1 MIRGV
6 TCIRLILPGRSSP
19 CSQSCRYFKPS
30 STQIKVIN
38 QEDQAMTRDQLQI
51 LENQL
56 VANCQYKGI
65 QPTLHKLLEN
75 LFEGKNLDAIL
86 KEMLE

>member
-1 MIRGV
+1 MAGLCHNIQG
-6 TCIRLILPGRSSP
+6 G
-19 CSQSCRYFKPS
+19 
-30 STQIKVIN
+30 
-38 QEDQAMTRDQLQI
+38 DMTREQLQI

-75 LFEGKNLDAIL
+75 LFEGKNLDGIL